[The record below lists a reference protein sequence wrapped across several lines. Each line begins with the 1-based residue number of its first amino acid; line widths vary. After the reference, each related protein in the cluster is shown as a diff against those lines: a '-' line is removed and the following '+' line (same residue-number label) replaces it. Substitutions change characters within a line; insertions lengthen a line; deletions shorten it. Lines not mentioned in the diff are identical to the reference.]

1 MYETYNGK
9 YVSLHVRESNVA
21 ALRLYK
27 NTLGF
32 KVIGT
37 EAKYYADGEDA
48 YSMRMDLDYLADD
61 AESDDEDTVGKDEG
75 DDVGSAGK
83 KGDAE
88 KLRKVRVGKPM
99 GVGELVEVNASQGA

>member
-1 MYETYNGK
+1 MFETYNGK

-48 YSMRMDLDYLADD
+48 YSMRMDLDYLKDEA
-61 AESDDEDTVGKDEG
+61 SDDEDTVGKDEG
-75 DDVGSAGK
+75 DDVGSSGK

-88 KLRKVRVGKPM
+88 KLRKVKVGRQL
-99 GVGELVEVNASQGA
+99 GVGELVEKNESSAA